1 MDKNHQDSRFITS
14 EMNAREEE
22 LDQSLRPQEF
32 GDFPGQGSVKEQLQ
46 IMVAAANRRK
56 ESLNHILLSG
66 PPGLGKTTLAN
77 IIANACG
84 RQLKAT
90 SGPVIEKPGD
100 LAGLLSSLDE
110 GDVLFIDEIHRLP
123 RQVEEYLYSA
133 MEDFHIDIMVDSGV
147 AARSVRVNLPHFCLI
162 GATTRQGKLSAPLRD
177 RFTMKCRMAYYSPQ
191 ELQTIL
197 TRSAKVLK
205 VEAEC
210 EGLLEIARR
219 ARGTPRIANNLLRWV
234 RDFALVRHSSAIT
247 RPIAADALQM
257 LNIDRDGLDEMDNRI
272 LETIIVKFRERP
284 VGLKSL
290 AVAVGEE
297 EETIEDVYEPYL
309 IQEGFLMRTPGGRV
323 VTERALRRFGRG
335 HAPASSRQPSLF
347 SPEEG
352 PDDPAE
358 NSRVSR

>member
-1 MDKNHQDSRFITS
+1 MQDTRFITS
-14 EMNAREEE
+14 EMNSKEEE
-22 LDQSLRPQEF
+22 FDKSLRPQQF
-32 GDFPGQGSVKEQLQ
+32 ADFPGQGRVKEQLQ
-46 IMVAAANRRK
+46 IMVAAANDRK
-56 ESLNHILLSG
+56 EPLNHILLSG

-133 MEDFHIDIMVDSGV
+133 MEDFRIDIMVDSGV
-147 AARSVRVNLPHFCLI
+147 AARSVQVNLPKFCLI

-177 RFTMKCRMAYYSPQ
+177 RFTMKCRMDYYTAQ

-205 VEAEC
+205 IAAEE

-234 RDFALVRHSSAIT
+234 RDFAHVKRSSAIVKD
-247 RPIAADALQM
+247 IAADALKM
-257 LNIDRDGLDEMDNRI
+257 LSIDDDGLDEMDNRI
-272 LETIIVKFRERP
+272 LETLIVKFKERP

-309 IQEGFLMRTPGGRV
+309 IQEGYLMRTPSGRV
-323 VTERALRRFGRG
+323 VTDRALRRFGKVREN
-335 HAPASSRQPSLF
+335 APSQPELF
-347 SPEEG
+347 
-352 PDDPAE
+352 
-358 NSRVSR
+358 

>member
-1 MDKNHQDSRFITS
+1 
-14 EMNAREEE
+14 
-22 LDQSLRPQEF
+22 
-32 GDFPGQGSVKEQLQ
+32 
-46 IMVAAANRRK
+46 MVAAANDRK
-56 ESLNHILLSG
+56 EPLNHILLSG

-133 MEDFHIDIMVDSGV
+133 MEDFRIDIMVDSGV
-147 AARSVRVNLPHFCLI
+147 AARSVQVNLPKFCLI

-177 RFTMKCRMAYYSPQ
+177 RFTMKCRMDYYTAQ

-205 VEAEC
+205 IAAEE

-234 RDFALVRHSSAIT
+234 RDFAHVKHSSAIVKD
-247 RPIAADALQM
+247 IAADALKM
-257 LNIDRDGLDEMDNRI
+257 LSIDDDGLDEMDNRI
-272 LETIIVKFRERP
+272 LETLIVKFKERP

-309 IQEGFLMRTPGGRV
+309 IQEGYLMRTPSGRV
-323 VTERALRRFGRG
+323 VTDRALRRFGKVREN
-335 HAPASSRQPSLF
+335 APSQPELF
-347 SPEEG
+347 
-352 PDDPAE
+352 
-358 NSRVSR
+358 

>member
-1 MDKNHQDSRFITS
+1 MASKDSRFITS
-14 EMNAREEE
+14 EMNVREEE
-22 LDQSLRPQEF
+22 FDKTLRPQVF
-32 GDFPGQGSVKEQLQ
+32 DDFPGQCNVKEQLQ
-46 IMVAAANRRK
+46 IMVSAANTRQ
-56 ESLNHILLSG
+56 EPLSHILLSG

-100 LAGLLSSLDE
+100 LAGLLTSLDE

-133 MEDFHIDIMVDSGV
+133 MEDFRIDIMVDSGV
-147 AARSVRVNLPHFCLI
+147 AARSVQVNLPRFCLI

-177 RFTMKCRMAYYSPQ
+177 RFTMKCRMAYYSDV
-191 ELQTIL
+191 ELKTIL
-197 TRSAKVLK
+197 RRSAKVLK
-205 VEAEC
+205 VESAED
-210 EGLLEIARR
+210 GLLEIARR

-234 RDFALVRHSSAIT
+234 RDYALVRHSADIT
-247 RPIAADALQM
+247 QNVAANALRM
-257 LNIDRDGLDEMDNRI
+257 LNIDDDGLDEMDNRI

-284 VGLKSL
+284 VGLKTL

-309 IQEGFLMRTPGGRV
+309 IQEGFLLRTPNGRV
-323 VTERALRRFGRG
+323 VTERALRRFGRTPG
-335 HAPASSRQPSLF
+335 ATPSQPTLF
-347 SPEEG
+347 
-352 PDDPAE
+352 
-358 NSRVSR
+358 

>member
-1 MDKNHQDSRFITS
+1 MSTQDSRFITS

-22 LDQSLRPQEF
+22 FDQSLRPQAFAE
-32 GDFPGQGSVKEQLQ
+32 FPGQENVKEQLQ
-46 IMVAAANRRK
+46 IMVAASNRRQ
-56 ESLNHILLSG
+56 EALNHILLSG

-123 RQVEEYLYSA
+123 KQVEEYLYSA

-147 AARSVRVNLPHFCLI
+147 AARSVRVNLPRFCLI

-177 RFTMKCRMAYYSPQ
+177 RFTMKCRMGYYSPQ

-197 TRSAKVLK
+197 VRSAKVLA
-205 VEAEC
+205 VEAQP

-234 RDFALVRHSSAIT
+234 RDYAQVRHSSAIT
-247 RPIAADALQM
+247 QPIAAAALKM
-257 LNIDRDGLDEMDNRI
+257 LSIDDDGLDEMDNRI
-272 LETIIVKFRERP
+272 LETIIVKFHERP

-309 IQEGFLMRTPGGRV
+309 IQEGFLLRTPGGRV
-323 VTERALRRFGRG
+323 VTERALRRFGRL
-335 HAPASSRQPSLF
+335 HAASVERQPSLF
-347 SPEEG
+347 SPEQMG
-352 PDDPAE
+352 GNP
-358 NSRVSR
+358 

>member
-1 MDKNHQDSRFITS
+1 MSMQDTRFITS
-14 EMNAREEE
+14 EMNSKEEE
-22 LDQSLRPQEF
+22 FDKSLRPQQF
-32 GDFPGQGSVKEQLQ
+32 ADFPGQGRVKEQLQ
-46 IMVAAANRRK
+46 IMVAAANDRK
-56 ESLNHILLSG
+56 EPLNHILLSG

-133 MEDFHIDIMVDSGV
+133 MEDFRIDIMVDSGV
-147 AARSVRVNLPHFCLI
+147 AARSVQVNLPKFCLI

-177 RFTMKCRMAYYSPQ
+177 RFTMKCRMDYYTAQ

-205 VEAEC
+205 IAAEE

-234 RDFALVRHSSAIT
+234 RDFAHVKRSSAIVKD
-247 RPIAADALQM
+247 IAADALKM
-257 LNIDRDGLDEMDNRI
+257 LSIDDDGLDEMDNRI
-272 LETIIVKFRERP
+272 LETLIVKFKERP

-309 IQEGFLMRTPGGRV
+309 IQEGYLMRTPSGRV
-323 VTERALRRFGRG
+323 VTDRALRRFGKVREN
-335 HAPASSRQPSLF
+335 APSQPELF
-347 SPEEG
+347 
-352 PDDPAE
+352 
-358 NSRVSR
+358 